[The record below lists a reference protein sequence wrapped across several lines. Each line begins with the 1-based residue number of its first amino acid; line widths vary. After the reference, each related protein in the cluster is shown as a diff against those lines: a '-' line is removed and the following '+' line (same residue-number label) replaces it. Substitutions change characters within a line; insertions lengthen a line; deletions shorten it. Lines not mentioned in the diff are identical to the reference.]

1 MVETTG
7 QPEKVISELTQAFA
21 TAYVRKIRPGNLIIL
36 LHAVT
41 CTSGLRSLLPY
52 LSHTT
57 AERMLHY
64 GWLVGAALY
73 SIGAID
79 STNGRIEDQE
89 IKRDDLI
96 ERAVAT
102 REEHAIK
109 FTEACLRE
117 YSLNPNTVYLQDAKD
132 ALGRLPSF

>member
-1 MVETTG
+1 
-7 QPEKVISELTQAFA
+7 
-21 TAYVRKIRPGNLIIL
+21 
-36 LHAVT
+36 
-41 CTSGLRSLLPY
+41 
-52 LSHTT
+52 
-57 AERMLHY
+57 MLHY

-73 SIGAID
+73 SIGATD
-79 STNGRIEDQE
+79 SINGPIRDQE

-117 YSLNPNTVYLQDAKD
+117 YSLNSNNVYLQAAKD